1 MEHFFRLVLLYTVYI
16 VPIYFMDIE
25 DKFIIQIGG
34 ILGIT
39 VAYIVAI
46 LILNRI
52 KKEKGQG
59 SGE

>member
-52 KKEKGQG
+52 KKKKRQG